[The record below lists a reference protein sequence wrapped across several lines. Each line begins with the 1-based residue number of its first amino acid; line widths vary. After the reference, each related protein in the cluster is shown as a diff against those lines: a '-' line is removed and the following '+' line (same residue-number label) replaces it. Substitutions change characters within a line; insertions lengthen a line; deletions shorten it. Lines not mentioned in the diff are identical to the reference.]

1 MLSPLV
7 HKLIWLGVRFVFK
20 LSLLGIC
27 VSGNIYL
34 GNLFFGEV
42 FLICLRPEVMRCRF
56 ACDFNSSGFIGR
68 CFAWRCAAE
77 MAGLAASSRLLLLA
91 IARFQSDAVAVR
103 DHPRTADSLQ
113 VVLQA
118 MEQDGCDIFDV
129 RGAVSRFQL
138 HKHKLACTLWYWK
151 KKAQQIKQ
159 EFKVQMCTRVG
170 GQIAKM
176 WFVRVAFSPPGVP
189 LRALSSFCRDF
200 PCVEQAFC

>member
-1 MLSPLV
+1 ML
-7 HKLIWLGVRFVFK
+7 
-20 LSLLGIC
+20 
-27 VSGNIYL
+27 GNIYL

-68 CFAWRCAAE
+68 CFAWRCATE

-91 IARFQSDAVAVR
+91 IARFRSDAVAVR

-129 RGAVSRFQL
+129 RGVKFR
-138 HKHKLACTLWYWK
+138 
-151 KKAQQIKQ
+151 
-159 EFKVQMCTRVG
+159 
-170 GQIAKM
+170 
-176 WFVRVAFSPPGVP
+176 
-189 LRALSSFCRDF
+189 
-200 PCVEQAFC
+200 